1 MYTETDYLKSF
12 PITRSS
18 ICPLIQASTK
28 KFAIVTTHTKFTAAG
43 SWSVKFLLFTGY
55 SQKEALRHRLLASAT
70 KSPHKRR

>member
-1 MYTETDYLKSF
+1 MYTETDCLKSF

-18 ICPLIQASTK
+18 IQASTE